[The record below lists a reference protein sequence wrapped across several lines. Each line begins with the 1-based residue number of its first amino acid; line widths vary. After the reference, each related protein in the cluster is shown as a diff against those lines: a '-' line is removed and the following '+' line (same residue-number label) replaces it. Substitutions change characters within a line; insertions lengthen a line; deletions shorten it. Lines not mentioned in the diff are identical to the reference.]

1 MQESTSALETA
12 TSTLVDKLTDWYVEF
27 VALLPNMLIAAVILV
42 LTIYASRLAQRAVRA
57 AVQRVSTYKNVNN
70 LAVSLTKGVVAAI
83 GIFAALSVVG
93 LGTVVATLL
102 AGAGIAGL
110 ALGFA
115 FQDVAAN
122 FISGVLLAVRR
133 PFREGE
139 IVESN
144 GHEGTVE
151 EVNLRA
157 THLRTFQG
165 QIVVIPNKQVLQAPL
180 VNFSRTGSRRIDLA
194 CGVAYGDDLEKAKEL
209 ALETIEAIEFRDEEK
224 AVDLYYKGFGGSSID
239 FVVRF
244 WVPFA
249 KQTDYLRAQSDSIM
263 RLKAQFEANDI
274 TIPFPIRT
282 LDFGVVGGEKL
293 SEALPAEL
301 FSGGEGTAGT
311 DAER

>member
-1 MQESTSALETA
+1 MQESASAIETA
-12 TSTLVDKLTDWYVEF
+12 TSALVDKLTDWYVEF
-27 VALLPNMLIAAVILV
+27 VALLPNILIAAAILV
-42 LTIYASRLAQRAVRA
+42 LTMYVARLAQQAVRA
-57 AVQRVSTYKNVNN
+57 AVMRVSSYKNVNN
-70 LAVSLTKGVVAAI
+70 LAVSLTKGVVVSV
-83 GIFAALSVVG
+83 GIFAALTVVG

-110 ALGFA
+110 AIGFA

-144 GHEGTVE
+144 GHQGTVV

-165 QIVVIPNKQVLQAPL
+165 QIVVLPNKDVLQAPL

-194 CGVAYGDDLEKAKEL
+194 CGVAYGDDLGQAEEV
-209 ALETIEAIEFRDEEK
+209 ALETIKAIEYRDEEK
-224 AVDLYYKGFGGSSID
+224 AVDLFYSGFGGSSID

-249 KQTDYLRAQSDSIM
+249 KQTDYLRARSDSIM
-263 RLKAQFEANDI
+263 RLKAQFEANAI

-293 SEALPAEL
+293 SEALPPGLLSEDQHAKR
-301 FSGGEGTAGT
+301 T
-311 DAER
+311 DDA

>member
-1 MQESTSALETA
+1 MQESASAIETA
-12 TSTLVDKLTDWYVEF
+12 TATLVDKLTDWYVEF
-27 VALLPNMLIAAVILV
+27 VALLPNILIAAAILV
-42 LTIYASRLAQRAVRA
+42 LTIYVSRLAQRAVRA

-70 LAVSLTKGVVAAI
+70 LAVSLTKGVVVAI
-83 GIFAALSVVG
+83 GIFAALTVVG
-93 LGTVVATLL
+93 LGAVVATLL

-110 ALGFA
+110 AIGFA

-122 FISGVLLAVRR
+122 FISGVLLAIRR

-157 THLRTFQG
+157 THLRTPQG
-165 QIVVIPNKQVLQAPL
+165 QIVIIPNKEVLQAPL
-180 VNFSRTGSRRIDLA
+180 TNYSRTGSRRIDLA
-194 CGVAYGDDLEKAKEL
+194 CGVAYGDDLDKAKRL
-209 ALETIEAIEFRDEEK
+209 ALETIEAIDFRDQQK
-224 AVDLYYKGFGGSSID
+224 AVDLYYNGFGGSSID

-244 WVPFA
+244 WVPFS
-249 KQTDYLRAQSDSIM
+249 KQTDYLQAQSDSIM
-263 RLKAQFEANDI
+263 RLKAQFESNDI

-293 SEALPAEL
+293 SEALPPGL
-301 FSGGEGTAGT
+301 LSGNQPAASKGSA
-311 DAER
+311 

>member
-1 MQESTSALETA
+1 MDESASAIETA
-12 TSTLVDKLTDWYVEF
+12 TSTLIEKLYDWYVEF
-27 VALLPNMLIAAVILV
+27 VALLPNILIAAVILV
-42 LTIYASRLAQRAVRA
+42 LTVYASRLAQRAVRS
-57 AVQRVSTYKNVNN
+57 AVERVSTYKNVNN
-70 LAVSLTKGVVAAI
+70 LAVSLTKGAVVAI
-83 GIFAALSVVG
+83 GIFAALTVVG

-110 ALGFA
+110 AIGFA

-122 FISGVLLAVRR
+122 FISGVLLAIRR

-165 QIVVIPNKQVLQAPL
+165 QIVVIPNKDVLQAPL
-180 VNFSRTGSRRIDLA
+180 INFSRTGSRRIDLA

-209 ALETIEAIEFRDEEK
+209 ALETVQDIAFRDEEK
-224 AVDLYYKGFGGSSID
+224 PVDLYYNGFGGSSID
-239 FVVRF
+239 FVIRF
-244 WVPFA
+244 WVPFT
-249 KQTDYLRAQSDSIM
+249 KPTDFLQAQSDSIM

-293 SEALPAEL
+293 SEALPPGL
-301 FSGGEGTAGT
+301 FSGNEAAASN
-311 DAER
+311 DPA